1 MRNEI
6 RTFYKF
12 SRHTAPQQRSSSLC
26 FSFWRPSSHISNP
39 FSSSHETSHINWVIK
54 WISFTLFFFTLSAVI
69 FSYEKISQLAAN
81 LTAQSYTLSRA
92 YYLKYCSHHH
102 QPHRVR
108 RPLLCF
114 LAWVMM
120 ISSHN
125 CTRLSLMKCSNLPL
139 TIVPSIAKSLASD
152 TSDYLR

>member
-1 MRNEI
+1 MNFLYLI
-6 RTFYKF
+6 
-12 SRHTAPQQRSSSLC
+12 
-26 FSFWRPSSHISNP
+26 
-39 FSSSHETSHINWVIK
+39 
-54 WISFTLFFFTLSAVI
+54 FFFTLSAVI

-114 LAWVMM
+114 CVSGLGDDDIVAQLHSAIVNEMQQSSPYNCAEHREEPRIGYIGLFEVGHI
-120 ISSHN
+120 ISSDDGE
-125 CTRLSLMKCSNLPL
+125 REKDPF
-139 TIVPSIAKSLASD
+139 LAFAPH
-152 TSDYLR
+152 